1 MQYRSIHPKINEY
14 DNYRLYLAAQ
24 SLIEKYVHRT
34 PFLLS
39 HLEESTRLDIQK
51 DLCFDSNQYYVIY
64 NSYLAKLMQELGEP
78 ISNRLLYP
86 IWQRRYTNPEIL
98 DDLIFQ
104 RIEAHEVH
112 KIPLEELRE

>member
-1 MQYRSIHPKINEY
+1 MQYRNIHPKINEY

-24 SLIEKYVHRT
+24 SLITRYVHQV

-39 HLEESTRLDIQK
+39 HLEETTKLDIQR
-51 DLCFDSNQYYVIY
+51 DLHFDSNQYYVIY

-86 IWQRRYTNPEIL
+86 IWQRRYTNESII
-98 DDLIFQ
+98 DDLVFQ
-104 RIEAHEVH
+104 KIEAHEMH
-112 KIPLEELRE
+112 KIPFEELRE